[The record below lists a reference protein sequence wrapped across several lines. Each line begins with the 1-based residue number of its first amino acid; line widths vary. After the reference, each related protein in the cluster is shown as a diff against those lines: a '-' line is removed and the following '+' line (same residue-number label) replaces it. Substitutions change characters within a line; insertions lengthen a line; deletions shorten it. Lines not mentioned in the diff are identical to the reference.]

1 MTTISNRQA
10 ILQGL
15 AKHGK
20 HGCWCMSLDPNQQWI
35 RVVGLHT
42 RGKNNGWSGGEQTA
56 QGGNVKEC
64 NICKGNVE
72 KKKNMEWMKTGAG
85 QKRGGRRETRHV
97 KKNVRKAEGERPT
110 SRSPFISYKVG
121 HAHIKQSQLK
131 RL

>member
-1 MTTISNRQA
+1 MDGNGKRQMHDHNKQQA

-35 RVVGLHT
+35 RVVGQHT

-64 NICKGNVE
+64 NICKGNVRQESGEEEEHGMDENRGRAKEGRTKGDKAREEECE
-72 KKKNMEWMKTGAG
+72 KS
-85 QKRGGRRETRHV
+85 RG
-97 KKNVRKAEGERPT
+97 
-110 SRSPFISYKVG
+110 
-121 HAHIKQSQLK
+121 
-131 RL
+131 